1 MAVTLNMT
9 IVAPW
14 GVWQCYDH
22 RLTKIKGTR
31 VLCRREDL
39 SVKHVT
45 LQCPDGGALITYTG
59 LGAANLPGERD
70 VPIADWLRRLVRGW
84 TRTVDQTLILLREAA
99 TRDLAGPAKRAQQE
113 HAFLVGAFLQRRPWW
128 AIIANVGGPPGFP
141 VVNRFETAA
150 GPADTKPQKLV
161 GGAGRDAI
169 DGDDWAL
176 LDRITHHRPSKP
188 DDYCQVLAD
197 IHRRAR
203 HSKHPARRTISEAC
217 TTVYMPPRVLG
228 GRSTVHWSQSDP
240 TASKTLPPKPT
251 VHLGLD
257 GTDIVKLLE
266 EQLRLAE
273 AGTPMDP
280 AEFQRRAEGAARRA
294 VEAPDL

>member
-1 MAVTLNMT
+1 VTLNMT

-22 RLTKIKGTR
+22 RLTKIKGTS
-31 VLCRREDL
+31 VLWREDL

-59 LGAANLPGERD
+59 LGAVDLPGERD
-70 VPIADWLRRLVRGW
+70 VPISNWLRRLVRGR

-99 TRDLAGPAKRAQQE
+99 TRDLASPAKRARQE

-128 AIIANVGGPPGFP
+128 VIIANVGGPPHFP
-141 VVNRFETAA
+141 VVNRFATAA
-150 GPADTKPQKLV
+150 GPADTKAQRLV

-176 LDRITHHRPSKP
+176 LEHITHHRPSKP

-197 IHRRAR
+197 IHRRAS

-228 GRSTVHWSQSDP
+228 GRSTVHWSEPDL

-251 VHLGLD
+251 VHLGVD

-280 AEFQRRAEGAARRA
+280 AEFRRRAEEAARRA

>member
-1 MAVTLNMT
+1 MTLNMT

-31 VLCRREDL
+31 VLWREDL
-39 SVKHVT
+39 SIKHVT

-59 LGAANLPGERD
+59 LGTVDLPGERN
-70 VPIADWLRRLVRGW
+70 VPITDWLRRLVRGR
-84 TRTVDQTLILLREAA
+84 TRTLDQTLILLREAA
-99 TRDLAGPAKRAQQE
+99 TRDLAGPAKRARRE

-128 AIIANVGGPPGFP
+128 AIIANVGGPPDFP
-141 VVNRFETAA
+141 VVDRFETAA

-169 DGDDWAL
+169 SGDDWTL
-176 LDRITHHRPSKP
+176 LEHITHHRPSKP

-197 IHRRAR
+197 IHRRAN
-203 HSKHPARRTISEAC
+203 HSKHPARHTISEAC

-228 GRSTVHWSQSDP
+228 GRSTVHWSQPDP

-251 VHLGLD
+251 VHLGID
-257 GTDIVKLLE
+257 GTDIVKLLD

-273 AGTPMDP
+273 AGTPIDP
-280 AEFQRRAEGAARRA
+280 AEFQRQAEEAARRA
-294 VEAPDL
+294 VDAPDP

>member
-1 MAVTLNMT
+1 MTLNMT

-22 RLTKIKGTR
+22 RLTTIKGTK
-31 VLCRREDL
+31 VWREDL
-39 SVKHVT
+39 FVKHVT
-45 LQCPDGGALITYTG
+45 LQCSDGGALITYTG
-59 LGAANLPGERD
+59 LGAVDLPGERD
-70 VPIADWLRRLVRGW
+70 VCISDWLRRLLRARV
-84 TRTVDQTLILLREAA
+84 RTVDQTLILVREAA
-99 TRDLAGPAKRAQQE
+99 TRDLAGPAKRARLE
-113 HAFLVGAFLQRRPWW
+113 HAFLVGAFLGGRSWW
-128 AIIANVGGPPGFP
+128 AIIANVGEPPDFP
-141 VVNRFETAA
+141 VVDRFATAA

-169 DGDDWAL
+169 SEDDWAL
-176 LDRITHHRPSKP
+176 LEHITHHRPSKP

-197 IHRRAR
+197 IHRRTQR
-203 HSKHPARRTISEAC
+203 SRRRGWKTISEAC

-228 GRSTVHWSQSDP
+228 GRSTVHWSKPDP
-240 TASKTLPPKPT
+240 TASRTLPPKPT
-251 VHLGLD
+251 VHLGID

-273 AGTPMDP
+273 ADTPMKPD
-280 AEFQRRAEGAARRA
+280 EFQRRAEEAARRA